1 VRPPESAAEQE
12 GFPVRIEDYAL
23 IGDLETSALVG
34 RNGSVD
40 WLCLPRFDSAS
51 CFTALLGEEK
61 HGCWLI
67 APTEGVRS
75 VLRRY
80 REGTLVLETDF
91 ETADG
96 AVRVIDFMPPREGG
110 APQLMR
116 IVQGLRG
123 RVPMRMQLIIRFGYG
138 LNVPWVE
145 RVPDGLVAQAGP
157 DAVHLSTPVVLRGEN
172 LSTVAEFTVQ
182 EGASERFVLSWF
194 PSYERPGRTED
205 AHAALARTEAW
216 WREWSDRCTYHG
228 EYRDEVLTSL
238 IVLKALTDQVTG
250 AIVAAP
256 TTSLPEDLGGER
268 NWDYRYTW
276 LRDSVLTLNALLVGG
291 YTDEALAFSDVVFR
305 ATAGQPDQAQIM
317 YGLAGERRLEEY
329 KLDWLPGY
337 EGSKPVRVGNAAA
350 GQFQL
355 DVYGEVVG
363 VGWAV
368 AMAVGEFSER
378 LWRQLRGLLDY
389 LETAWQEPDDGMW
402 EARGPRRHYTQSKVM
417 AWLAFDRA
425 IALSKRFKLEGP
437 LQRWEQV
444 RAQIHDEILEQAYD
458 PQRRTFTQSYGSTA
472 LDAGVLTVG
481 LVGLLE
487 PTDDRFTTTID
498 AVRRELGHEGF
509 ISRYSTDVTDD
520 GLAGSEGQFLACSFW
535 LVEALALNGRQ
546 AEARE
551 LFERLLA
558 LRNDLGLYAEEYDV
572 AHGRQVGNFPQ
583 AFTHLALISAARVLS
598 GERAGT
604 RSMPPAPLPRMP
616 APPHRPAPMKPR

>member
-1 VRPPESAAEQE
+1 
-12 GFPVRIEDYAL
+12 VRIEDYAL
-23 IGDLETSALVG
+23 IGDLQTSALVG

-61 HGCWLI
+61 HGRWLI
-67 APTEGVRS
+67 APAGEVRS
-75 VLRRY
+75 VSRRY

-96 AVRVIDFMPPREGG
+96 TARVIDFMPPRDGG

-138 LNVPWVE
+138 LSVPWVQQ
-145 RVPDGLVAQAGP
+145 VPGGIVAQAGP
-157 DAVHLSTPVVLRGEN
+157 DAVHLSTPVELHGQD
-172 LSTVAEFTVQ
+172 LTTVAEFTVQ
-182 EGASERFVLSWF
+182 EGASERFALSWF
-194 PSYERPGRTED
+194 PSYQRPGRTED
-205 AHAALARTEAW
+205 AHAALARTQAW
-216 WREWSDRCTYHG
+216 WREWSQRCTYTG

-238 IVLKALTDQVTG
+238 VVLKALTDQVTG

-276 LRDSVLTLNALLVGG
+276 LRDSVLTLNALLAGG
-291 YTDEALAFSDVVFR
+291 YTHEALAFSDAVFR
-305 ATAGQPDQAQIM
+305 ATAGQPQQAQIM
-317 YGLAGERRLEEY
+317 YGIAGERRLEEY
-329 KLDWLPGY
+329 ELDWLPGY
-337 EGSKPVRVGNAAA
+337 EGSRPVRVGNAAA

-368 AMAVGEFSER
+368 TMALGQPSER
-378 LWRQLRGLLDY
+378 LWRQLRQLLDY
-389 LETAWQEPDDGMW
+389 LESAWREPDDGMW

-425 IALSKRFKLEGP
+425 IALARRFKLDGP
-437 LQRWEQV
+437 LRRWEQV
-444 RAQIHDEILEQAYD
+444 RAQIHDEILNRAWD
-458 PQRRTFTQSYGSTA
+458 PQRRTFTQSYGSAA
-472 LDAGVLTVG
+472 LDAGALTVG
-481 LVGLLE
+481 LVGLLD
-487 PTDDRFTTTID
+487 PADDRFTTTID
-498 AVRRELGHEGF
+498 AVRRELGHDGF
-509 ISRYSTDVTDD
+509 ISRYSTDATDD
-520 GLAGSEGQFLACSFW
+520 GLSGSEGQFLACSFW

-546 AEARE
+546 TEARE

-572 AHGRQVGNFPQ
+572 ARRRQVGNFPQ
-583 AFTHLALISAARVLS
+583 AFTHLALISAARVLT
-598 GERAGT
+598 GDRTGT
-604 RSMPPAPLPRMP
+604 RFTPPAPLPRMP
-616 APPHRPAPMKPR
+616 TLMPRRPAGVKLRRP